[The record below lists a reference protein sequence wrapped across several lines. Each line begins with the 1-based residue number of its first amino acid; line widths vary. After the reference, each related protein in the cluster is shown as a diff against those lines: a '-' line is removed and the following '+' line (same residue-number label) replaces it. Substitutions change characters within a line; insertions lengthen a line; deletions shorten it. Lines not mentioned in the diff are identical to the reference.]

1 MADHAPTS
9 PLGPDP
15 RVASAI
21 AYAGWWAS
29 GALIW
34 LVERDRPSVRF
45 HAMQSIIAFGI
56 VFLAWMTCWVGSFL
70 ALLVS
75 ATGFF
80 ALQRI
85 SQGIL
90 IAGFIVWAVCI
101 VQVARGV
108 AFKLPLIGEWA
119 ERLTMRSD
127 SVGPAH

>member
-1 MADHAPTS
+1 MADDAPVS

-29 GALIW
+29 GAIIW
-34 LVERDRPSVRF
+34 LLERDRPAVRF
-45 HAMQSIIAFGI
+45 HAMQSIIAFGM

-75 ATGFF
+75 AAGFF
-80 ALQRI
+80 VLQRI

-90 IAGFIVWAVCI
+90 IAGFIVWAICL

-108 AFKLPLIGEWA
+108 DFKLPVIGDWA
-119 ERLTMRSD
+119 ERLTLRPRP
-127 SVGPAH
+127 VR